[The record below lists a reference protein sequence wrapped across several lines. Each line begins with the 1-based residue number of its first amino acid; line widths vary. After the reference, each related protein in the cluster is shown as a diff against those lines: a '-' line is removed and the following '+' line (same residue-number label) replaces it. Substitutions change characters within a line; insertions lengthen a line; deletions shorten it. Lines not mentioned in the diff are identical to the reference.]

1 MTSRPATGAAP
12 GPTDLATVRPALPE
26 RSARVAEVVAAAR
39 AVIGRAGLDG
49 LTMQSV
55 AAELRIKAPSLY
67 KHVGGKRDIEIE
79 LIVDTLAETG
89 EALHRA
95 VAEAPP
101 GRRVAALLEAY
112 RRVALAA
119 PDLYRLA
126 TQGRLPAPRASAG
139 ARGLGRRAVPAGHG
153 RPVPGA
159 GPVGL
164 RPRHGRARDRPALR
178 RRHPARH
185 DLGRGRRGLRLT
197 GGRTPARVT

>member
-26 RSARVAEVVAAAR
+26 RSARVAKVVAAAR

-89 EALHRA
+89 EALHQA
-95 VAEAPP
+95 VAEARP
-101 GRRVAALLEAY
+101 GRRVAALLDAY

-119 PDLYRLA
+119 PDRYRLA
-126 TQGRLPAPRASAG
+126 TQGRLPRRELPPGLEAWAG
-139 ARGLGRRAVPAGHG
+139 APFRLATGDPYRGQALWAFAHGMVVLEIDRRFADATQLDTTWAE
-153 RPVPGA
+153 GA
-159 GPVGL
+159 AAFG
-164 RPRHGRARDRPALR
+164 
-178 RRHPARH
+178 
-185 DLGRGRRGLRLT
+185 
-197 GGRTPARVT
+197 

>member
-26 RSARVAEVVAAAR
+26 RSARVAKVVAAAR

-95 VAEAPP
+95 VAEARP
-101 GRRVAALLEAY
+101 GRRVAALLDAY

-119 PDLYRLA
+119 PDRYRLA
-126 TQGRLPAPRASAG
+126 TQGRLPRRELPPGLEAWAG
-139 ARGLGRRAVPAGHG
+139 APFRLATGDPYRGQALWAFAHGMVVLEIDRRFADATQLDTTWAE
-153 RPVPGA
+153 GA
-159 GPVGL
+159 AAFG
-164 RPRHGRARDRPALR
+164 
-178 RRHPARH
+178 
-185 DLGRGRRGLRLT
+185 
-197 GGRTPARVT
+197 

>member
-126 TQGRLPAPRASAG
+126 TQGRLPRRELPPGLEAWAG
-139 ARGLGRRAVPAGHG
+139 APFRLATGDPYRGQALWAFAHGMVVLEIDRRFADATHLDTTWAE
-153 RPVPGA
+153 GA
-159 GPVGL
+159 AAFG
-164 RPRHGRARDRPALR
+164 
-178 RRHPARH
+178 
-185 DLGRGRRGLRLT
+185 
-197 GGRTPARVT
+197 

>member
-1 MTSRPATGAAP
+1 
-12 GPTDLATVRPALPE
+12 
-26 RSARVAEVVAAAR
+26 VAEVVAAAR

-67 KHVGGKRDIEIE
+67 KHVRGKRDIEIE

-101 GRRVAALLEAY
+101 DRRVAALLEAY

-126 TQGRLPAPRASAG
+126 TQGRLPRRELPPGLEGWAG
-139 ARGLGRRAVPAGHG
+139 APFRLAAGDPYQGQALWAFAHGMVVLEIDRRFADATQLDTTWAE
-153 RPVPGA
+153 GA
-159 GPVGL
+159 AAFG
-164 RPRHGRARDRPALR
+164 
-178 RRHPARH
+178 
-185 DLGRGRRGLRLT
+185 
-197 GGRTPARVT
+197 

>member
-119 PDLYRLA
+119 PDRYRLA
-126 TQGRLPAPRASAG
+126 TQGRLPRRELPPGLEGWAG
-139 ARGLGRRAVPAGHG
+139 APFRLATGDPYRGQALWAFAHG
-153 RPVPGA
+153 MVVLEIDQRFADATQLDTTWAEGA
-159 GPVGL
+159 AAFG
-164 RPRHGRARDRPALR
+164 
-178 RRHPARH
+178 
-185 DLGRGRRGLRLT
+185 
-197 GGRTPARVT
+197 

>member
-112 RRVALAA
+112 RRAALAA

-126 TQGRLPAPRASAG
+126 TQGRLPRRELPPGLEAWAG
-139 ARGLGRRAVPAGHG
+139 APFRLATGDPYRGQALWAFAHGMVVLEIDRRFADATQLDTTWAEGAVAFG
-153 RPVPGA
+153 
-159 GPVGL
+159 
-164 RPRHGRARDRPALR
+164 
-178 RRHPARH
+178 
-185 DLGRGRRGLRLT
+185 
-197 GGRTPARVT
+197 

>member
-126 TQGRLPAPRASAG
+126 TQGRLPRRELPPGLEGWAG
-139 ARGLGRRAVPAGHG
+139 APFRLATGDPYRGQALWAFAHG
-153 RPVPGA
+153 MVVLEIDQRFADATQLDTTWAEGA
-159 GPVGL
+159 AAFG
-164 RPRHGRARDRPALR
+164 
-178 RRHPARH
+178 
-185 DLGRGRRGLRLT
+185 
-197 GGRTPARVT
+197 

>member
-12 GPTDLATVRPALPE
+12 GPTDLAPVRPALPE
-26 RSARVAEVVAAAR
+26 RSVRVAEVVAAAR

-89 EALHRA
+89 DALHRA
-95 VAEAPP
+95 VAEVPP

-112 RRVALAA
+112 RREALTA

-126 TQGRLPAPRASAG
+126 TQGRLPRRELPPGLEGWAG
-139 ARGLGRRAVPAGHG
+139 APFRLATGDPYRGQALWAFAHGMVVLEIDRRFADATHLDTTWAE
-153 RPVPGA
+153 GA
-159 GPVGL
+159 AAFG
-164 RPRHGRARDRPALR
+164 
-178 RRHPARH
+178 
-185 DLGRGRRGLRLT
+185 
-197 GGRTPARVT
+197 

>member
-39 AVIGRAGLDG
+39 AVIGRAGLDR

-126 TQGRLPAPRASAG
+126 TQGRLPRRELPPGLEGWAG
-139 ARGLGRRAVPAGHG
+139 APFRLATGDPYRGQALWAFAHGMVVLEIDRRFADATQLDTTWAE
-153 RPVPGA
+153 GA
-159 GPVGL
+159 AAFG
-164 RPRHGRARDRPALR
+164 
-178 RRHPARH
+178 
-185 DLGRGRRGLRLT
+185 
-197 GGRTPARVT
+197 

>member
-26 RSARVAEVVAAAR
+26 RSARVAKVVAAAR

-89 EALHRA
+89 EALHQA
-95 VAEAPP
+95 VAEARP
-101 GRRVAALLEAY
+101 GRRVAALLDAY

-119 PDLYRLA
+119 PDRYRLA
-126 TQGRLPAPRASAG
+126 TQGRLPRRELPPGLEAWAG
-139 ARGLGRRAVPAGHG
+139 APFRLATGDPYRGQALWAFAHGMVVLEIDRRFADATQLDMTWAE
-153 RPVPGA
+153 GA
-159 GPVGL
+159 AAFG
-164 RPRHGRARDRPALR
+164 
-178 RRHPARH
+178 
-185 DLGRGRRGLRLT
+185 
-197 GGRTPARVT
+197 

>member
-119 PDLYRLA
+119 PDRYRLA
-126 TQGRLPAPRASAG
+126 TQGRLPRRELPPGLEGWAG
-139 ARGLGRRAVPAGHG
+139 APFRLATGDPYRGQALWAFAHGMVVLEIDRRFADATQLDTTWAE
-153 RPVPGA
+153 GA
-159 GPVGL
+159 AAFG
-164 RPRHGRARDRPALR
+164 
-178 RRHPARH
+178 
-185 DLGRGRRGLRLT
+185 
-197 GGRTPARVT
+197 

>member
-49 LTMQSV
+49 LTMQSF

-119 PDLYRLA
+119 PDRYRLA
-126 TQGRLPAPRASAG
+126 TQGRLPRRELPPGLEGWAG
-139 ARGLGRRAVPAGHG
+139 APFRLATGDPYRGQALWAFAHGMVVLEIDRRFADATQLDTTWAE
-153 RPVPGA
+153 GA
-159 GPVGL
+159 AAFG
-164 RPRHGRARDRPALR
+164 
-178 RRHPARH
+178 
-185 DLGRGRRGLRLT
+185 
-197 GGRTPARVT
+197 

>member
-26 RSARVAEVVAAAR
+26 RSARVAKVVAAAR

-95 VAEAPP
+95 VAEARP
-101 GRRVAALLEAY
+101 GRRVAALLDAY

-119 PDLYRLA
+119 PDRYRLA
-126 TQGRLPAPRASAG
+126 TQGRLPRRELPPGLEAWAG
-139 ARGLGRRAVPAGHG
+139 APFRLATGDPYRGQALWAFAHGMVVLEIDRRFADATHLDTTWAE
-153 RPVPGA
+153 GA
-159 GPVGL
+159 AAFG
-164 RPRHGRARDRPALR
+164 
-178 RRHPARH
+178 
-185 DLGRGRRGLRLT
+185 
-197 GGRTPARVT
+197 

>member
-95 VAEAPP
+95 VVEAPP

-119 PDLYRLA
+119 PDRYRLA
-126 TQGRLPAPRASAG
+126 TQGRLPRRELPPGLEGWAG
-139 ARGLGRRAVPAGHG
+139 APFRLATGDPYRGQALWAFAHGMVVLEIDRRFADATQLDTTWAE
-153 RPVPGA
+153 GA
-159 GPVGL
+159 AAFG
-164 RPRHGRARDRPALR
+164 
-178 RRHPARH
+178 
-185 DLGRGRRGLRLT
+185 
-197 GGRTPARVT
+197 

>member
-26 RSARVAEVVAAAR
+26 LSARVAEVVAAAR

-89 EALHRA
+89 EALHRS

-119 PDLYRLA
+119 PDRYRLA
-126 TQGRLPAPRASAG
+126 TQGRLPRRELPPGLEGWAG
-139 ARGLGRRAVPAGHG
+139 APFRLATGDPYRGQALWAFAHGMVVLEIDRRFADATQLDTTWAE
-153 RPVPGA
+153 GA
-159 GPVGL
+159 AAFG
-164 RPRHGRARDRPALR
+164 
-178 RRHPARH
+178 
-185 DLGRGRRGLRLT
+185 
-197 GGRTPARVT
+197 

>member
-1 MTSRPATGAAP
+1 MTSRPAIGAAP
-12 GPTDLATVRPALPE
+12 RPTDLATVRPALPE

-39 AVIGRAGLDG
+39 AVIGRAGLAG

-101 GRRVAALLEAY
+101 GRHVAALLEAY

-126 TQGRLPAPRASAG
+126 TQGRLPRRELPSGLESWAG
-139 ARGLGRRAVPAGHG
+139 APFRLATGDPYRGQALWAFAHGMVVLEIDRRFADATQLDTTWAE
-153 RPVPGA
+153 GA
-159 GPVGL
+159 AAFG
-164 RPRHGRARDRPALR
+164 
-178 RRHPARH
+178 
-185 DLGRGRRGLRLT
+185 
-197 GGRTPARVT
+197 

>member
-95 VAEAPP
+95 VVEAPP

-119 PDLYRLA
+119 PDRYRLA
-126 TQGRLPAPRASAG
+126 TQGRLPRRELPPGLEGWAG
-139 ARGLGRRAVPAGHG
+139 APFRVATGDPYRGQALWAFAHGMVVLEIDRRFADATQLDTTWAE
-153 RPVPGA
+153 GA
-159 GPVGL
+159 AAFG
-164 RPRHGRARDRPALR
+164 
-178 RRHPARH
+178 
-185 DLGRGRRGLRLT
+185 
-197 GGRTPARVT
+197 